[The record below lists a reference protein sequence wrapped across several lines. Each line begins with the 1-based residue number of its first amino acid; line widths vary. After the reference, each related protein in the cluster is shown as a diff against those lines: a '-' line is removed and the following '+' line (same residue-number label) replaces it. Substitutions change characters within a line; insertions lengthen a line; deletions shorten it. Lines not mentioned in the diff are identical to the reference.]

1 MDADRLRAIC
11 LRWGV
16 DDEVCRNATNP
27 GFVDPF
33 DVKHD
38 ITLDNPKYR
47 FLGCHLMT
55 GKLDWLLVHDLETL
69 AHDMGNHDYRHSD
82 HKWLLVAVRPRERQ
96 VAD

>member
-1 MDADRLRAIC
+1 M
-11 LRWGV
+11 
-16 DDEVCRNATNP
+16 DDEVCRHATNP
-27 GFVDPF
+27 GFTDPF

-69 AHDMGNHDYRHSD
+69 AHDMGNHNYQHSD
-82 HKWLLVAVRPRERQ
+82 HKWLLATVRPRDTE
-96 VAD
+96 